1 MQHCAAVRAT
11 FRKHKTPQLLNEGD
25 RGGLWTIV
33 FSGVSLFEYNVST
46 ILSAIV
52 AAALNRV

>member
-1 MQHCAAVRAT
+1 MKGT
-11 FRKHKTPQLLNEGD
+11 GGE
-25 RGGLWTIV
+25 GGLWIIL